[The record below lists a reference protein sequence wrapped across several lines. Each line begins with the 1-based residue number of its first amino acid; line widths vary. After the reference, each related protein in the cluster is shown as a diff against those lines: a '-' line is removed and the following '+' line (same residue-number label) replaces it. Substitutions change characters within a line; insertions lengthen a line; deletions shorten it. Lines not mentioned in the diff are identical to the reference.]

1 VPLDPLGTERSPQPV
16 DVDLERGDG
25 GTRRV
30 GSPERVD
37 EPVPRDDRVRVQQQQ
52 DEQGTLLRRAERER
66 ALIAQRLDRS
76 QDAELDARRPLES
89 RLKQK
94 LSAGRD
100 GAHVP

>member
-1 VPLDPLGTERSPQPV
+1 V
-16 DVDLERGDG
+16 DVHLERGDG

-37 EPVPRDDRVRVQQQQ
+37 QLVPRDDGVCVQQQQ
-52 DEQGTLLRRAERER
+52 DEQGALLRRAERER
-66 ALIAQRLDRS
+66 AFVAQCLDRA
-76 QDAELDARRPLES
+76 QDAEFDARRPLES

-100 GAHVP
+100 SAHVL